1 MYTAGR
7 VCVVWAGFKLDAFVV
22 FRLFICE
29 SSAGGAQS
37 YAAILIEI
45 AKNGYLRTGQPIESL
60 NITIKRAS
68 KLTNNYLT

>member
-1 MYTAGR
+1 MPYVYSCGR

-37 YAAILIEI
+37 YAAILII
-45 AKNGYLRTGQPIESL
+45 DSTFPFDLKNYAKELRKT
-60 NITIKRAS
+60 TTDA
-68 KLTNNYLT
+68 